1 MLARGVSCCH
11 AGTLSFAQSCTGV
24 LKHLQR
30 QHMLCLQALLEA
42 GADAGRRGRALEMA
56 AAHGRGGAMQ
66 ALLAAGAAE
75 GLGCLAKSGI
85 LAAALSKGVR
95 GGFLSRLLPPDSI
108 PAPDLRRWAVAVL
121 PGSPEAVFDAA
132 VALGVARGRL
142 PPLVLDRIIALLCCV
157 A

>member
-1 MLARGVSCCH
+1 
-11 AGTLSFAQSCTGV
+11 
-24 LKHLQR
+24 
-30 QHMLCLQALLEA
+30 
-42 GADAGRRGRALEMA
+42 
-56 AAHGRGGAMQ
+56 MQ

-95 GGFLSRLLPPDSI
+95 GGFLSRLLPPNSI
-108 PAPDLRRWAVAVL
+108 PAPDLRRWAAAVL

-132 VALGVARGRL
+132 AALGVALGGRL